1 MASKRLGADA
11 QIRHISSTEIFRHL
25 SNSGNYEKNHLIRG
39 WPVFENSVM
48 LKKSDAQSETS

>member
-25 SNSGNYEKNHLIRG
+25 SNSGNYEKNHLIGLPTAEFCRG
-39 WPVFENSVM
+39 SNGTLGFS
-48 LKKSDAQSETS
+48 LA